1 MKVLLFVKGD
11 VHGVGF
17 RSYCERLAQQ
27 LNLKGLCRNEADG
40 GVKVFLEGGEKEI
53 GEFIETVKSVKQS
66 GFFGTHV
73 DKVELHW
80 ENEKGFQPA
89 WRSYNAFEID
99 FS

>member
-1 MKVLLFVKGD
+1 MKVLLFVRGD

-17 RSYCERLAQQ
+17 RSYAKHLAQQ
-27 LNLKGLCRNEADG
+27 LNLAGLCRNEIDG
-40 GVKVFLEGGEKEI
+40 SVKVFLDGEKVAVEK
-53 GEFIETVKSVKQS
+53 FVETVKKVKSS